1 MSATTWTKFYWADW
15 GIDPALKLCSLAAQG
30 LWMRMLCV
38 AAEATPRGYVAVN
51 GSPLDSNDIARIAGE
66 TKATV
71 DDLLAELEGKGV
83 FSRDRRGCIY
93 SRRMVR
99 DEKIAEK
106 NEKNGKKGGNP
117 SLRKQ
122 RQNSDWDNPPDK
134 PGDKAH
140 MPYANSHMPVV
151 ASVPPPESLPRA
163 RDPEVISKPPPSQP
177 VTNRHRVIA
186 ADVLDRGKAS
196 LSPWETKFLTDAIG
210 RNSLNAK
217 QQATFDAIAAKI
229 GVNMAQVMA
238 TWRKRLEAARDW
250 RQWDPKWGPR
260 PHAPG
265 CLAPSELLDPDD
277 GDGWTDWKPDP
288 RATA

>member
-15 GIDPALKLCSLAAQG
+15 GSDPALRLCSLAAQG

-38 AAEATPRGYVAVN
+38 AAEAQPRGYVTVN
-51 GSPLDSNDIARIAGE
+51 GVPLDSNDIARIAGE

-71 DDLLAELEGKGV
+71 DDLLSELEKKGV

-122 RQNSDWDNPPDK
+122 TQISDWDNPPDK

-140 MPYANSHMPVV
+140 MPIANSHKPIV
-151 ASVPPPESLPRA
+151 ARTEPAESLPRA
-163 RDPEVISKPPPSQP
+163 RDPEDVGTPPPSQP
-177 VTNRHRVIA
+177 VTNRDRVTA
-186 ADVLDRGKAS
+186 ADLLDRGKAE
-196 LSPWETKFLTDAIG
+196 LSPWETKFLTDMIG
-210 RNSLNAK
+210 RAAMNGK
-217 QQATFDAIAAKI
+217 QRATFDAIAAKI
-229 GVNMAQVMA
+229 GTNMAEVMA
-238 TWRKRLEAARDW
+238 TWRKRMEAARHY

-265 CLAPSELLDPDD
+265 CIAPSELLDPDD
-277 GDGWTDWKPDP
+277 GDGWTDWQPDR